1 MSKRVPAR
9 ERKRLKLYNHRKPPG
24 PKQPALLIEIRPGI
38 TLSELG
44 RHTGIGVT
52 HLSLIFNKK
61 CSPSL
66 KTAKKIAK
74 VLRIKLEHLY
84 DHLQ

>member
-1 MSKRVPAR
+1 MSKRIPAR
-9 ERKRLKLYNHRKPPG
+9 KKKRLTLYNHRKPPG
-24 PKQPALLIEIRPGI
+24 PKQPVLLTEIREGI

-44 RHTGIGVT
+44 RHTGIGVS
-52 HLSLIFNKK
+52 HLSLVFRKK

-74 VLRIKLEHLY
+74 VLRIKLEDLY
-84 DHLQ
+84 EHLQ